1 MLKIK
6 RKLLPNSWE
15 TYVTHW
21 LEYLE
26 ASGYTEDTIRC
37 RYYKISRLARL
48 LNQPPE
54 DITGQQLV
62 ELFAH
67 QDWKRET
74 RKGYSSTIRSFYSYM
89 IEEEI
94 IDVNPTVKLPKIRKE
109 YAIPHPCPDYIIRG
123 ALARVRGNKEY
134 EAMLRL
140 GAECGLRRS
149 EIAQVSSSDIMMLN
163 THPQLLVHGKGR
175 KERTVPI
182 APDLAQIIANKH
194 GYMFP
199 GRWTGHVEAF
209 YIAHH
214 ISQLLGNGYST
225 HSLRHRYATK
235 AYESTHDLLL
245 VSKLLGHASVETTQI
260 YISLTFPDS
269 SAITEAVRL

>member
-123 ALARVRGNKEY
+123 ALA
-134 EAMLRL
+134 
-140 GAECGLRRS
+140 
-149 EIAQVSSSDIMMLN
+149 
-163 THPQLLVHGKGR
+163 
-175 KERTVPI
+175 
-182 APDLAQIIANKH
+182 
-194 GYMFP
+194 
-199 GRWTGHVEAF
+199 
-209 YIAHH
+209 
-214 ISQLLGNGYST
+214 
-225 HSLRHRYATK
+225 
-235 AYESTHDLLL
+235 
-245 VSKLLGHASVETTQI
+245 
-260 YISLTFPDS
+260 
-269 SAITEAVRL
+269 